1 MKRKI
6 LYIVLCGIMILG
18 LTTGCGNNS
27 NENKVL
33 ESLNNSVKELQDS
46 YKESGNRSF
55 TPEFIQKNL
64 KDYTI
69 INASKNEYNSI
80 DGETDF
86 NTQMVG
92 STNSKK
98 SDNMSSDGNIHFLL
112 VYDKNDKTYYS
123 VSIEYDTSDYP
134 DVPKFV
140 NAKKIGS

>member
-1 MKRKI
+1 MRKRI
-6 LYIVLCGIMILG
+6 LSIVICGIVLLG

-27 NENKVL
+27 NDKKVL
-33 ESLNNSVKELQDS
+33 EALNNSVKVLQDS
-46 YKESGNRSF
+46 YKEDGNRGF

-64 KDYTI
+64 EDYTV

-80 DGETDF
+80 DGETEF
-86 NTQMVG
+86 NTQMIG

-98 SDNMSSDGNIHFLL
+98 SDNMSSDGNIYYLL
-112 VYDKNDKTYYS
+112 VYDKNNKTYYS

-140 NAKKIGS
+140 SAKKIGS